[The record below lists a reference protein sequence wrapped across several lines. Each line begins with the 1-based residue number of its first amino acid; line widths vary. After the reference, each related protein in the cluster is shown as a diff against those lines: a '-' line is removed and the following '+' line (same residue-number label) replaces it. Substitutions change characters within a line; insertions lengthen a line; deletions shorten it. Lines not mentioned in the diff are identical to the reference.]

1 MTEFTHPNDTALR
14 RRITNKKDDT
24 MRPSK
29 GERGNGITAY
39 QQFGIRSEIEEAGP
53 HKLIKM
59 LIDGAL
65 AKIRVA
71 HRCLEQGDI
80 VGKCEN
86 IDWALAIIGGLRGS
100 LDFEGGGIIAA
111 NLDGLYEYMGRQL
124 ALANIRGDGELLNEV
139 VSLLSEIK
147 AGWDGI
153 EPVGSVAE
161 RAAAS

>member
-1 MTEFTHPNDTALR
+1 
-14 RRITNKKDDT
+14 

-29 GERGNGITAY
+29 GDFGSGIAAY
-39 QQFGIRSEIEEAGP
+39 QQFGVRSEIEEANP
-53 HKLIKM
+53 HKLIQI

-71 HRCLEQGDI
+71 HRCLEHGNI

-100 LDFEGGGIIAA
+100 LNFESGGVIAA
-111 NLDGLYEYMGRQL
+111 NLDAPYEYMGRQL
-124 ALANIRGDGELLNEV
+124 ALANVRGDAQLLMEV
-139 VSLLSEIK
+139 VGLLGEIK

-153 EPVGSVAE
+153 APRANVAD
-161 RAAAS
+161 RAAAY